1 MEALP
6 RYGPVDQLAEI
17 ERNEGINFAK
27 NYKAKSIRIAR
38 REPDKGESTNKEKN
52 FKNFACFF
60 NLRRNFVSNHL
71 SEKNFNCLLSPRL

>member
-1 MEALP
+1 MEAVP
-6 RYGPVDQLAEI
+6 RYGPVDQLTEI

-52 FKNFACFF
+52 FNQ
-60 NLRRNFVSNHL
+60 
-71 SEKNFNCLLSPRL
+71 